1 MLRSRTIRASSSPV
15 WSVLVL
21 VSMVKSIGLRRFGP
35 PWTMTFSLAQASF
48 ALACAGAITTASL
61 RLLLCLQLH
70 LPPPH
75 TRPIHRPPCS
85 PDNYSAQPS
94 SCSRCGPFL
103 THKHFPKTLTNT
115 QHVRRYASD
124 APPKSGNNSV
134 LYTGIAAAGLAGGY
148 LYLRGGDSPSGQ
160 QGAAPPSA
168 EGSKIP
174 ALTGEVNKAFTGGE
188 QGFLSLVLEKSEIV
202 NHNTK
207 KLTFKLPEDDQ
218 ESGLPVAC

>member
-1 MLRSRTIRASSSPV
+1 
-15 WSVLVL
+15 
-21 VSMVKSIGLRRFGP
+21 
-35 PWTMTFSLAQASF
+35 MTFSLAQASF
-48 ALACAGAITTASL
+48 ALAGAITTPSL
-61 RLLLCLQLH
+61 LQLH
-70 LPPPH
+70 LHPPH
-75 TRPIHRPPCS
+75 TRSIHRPPCS
-85 PDNYSAQPS
+85 PDNCSAQPS
-94 SCSRCGPFL
+94 SCSRYMASL
-103 THKHFPKTLTNT
+103 THNIPPKTLTKA

-124 APPKSGNNSV
+124 APPKAGNNSV
-134 LYTGIAAAGLAGGY
+134 LYTGIGAAALAGGY

-207 KLTFKLPEDDQ
+207 KLTFRLPEDDQ
-218 ESGLPVAC
+218 ESGLPVACT

>member
-1 MLRSRTIRASSSPV
+1 MAP
-15 WSVLVL
+15 
-21 VSMVKSIGLRRFGP
+21 
-35 PWTMTFSLAQASF
+35 
-48 ALACAGAITTASL
+48 
-61 RLLLCLQLH
+61 
-70 LPPPH
+70 
-75 TRPIHRPPCS
+75 
-85 PDNYSAQPS
+85 
-94 SCSRCGPFL
+94 L
-103 THKHFPKTLTNT
+103 THNISPKTLTKA

-134 LYTGIAAAGLAGGY
+134 LYTGIGAAALAGGY

-207 KLTFKLPEDDQ
+207 KLTFKLPEEDQ
-218 ESGLPVAC
+218 ESGLPVACKQ

>member
-1 MLRSRTIRASSSPV
+1 M
-15 WSVLVL
+15 
-21 VSMVKSIGLRRFGP
+21 
-35 PWTMTFSLAQASF
+35 
-48 ALACAGAITTASL
+48 ASL
-61 RLLLCLQLH
+61 
-70 LPPPH
+70 
-75 TRPIHRPPCS
+75 
-85 PDNYSAQPS
+85 
-94 SCSRCGPFL
+94 
-103 THKHFPKTLTNT
+103 THNNSPKTLTKA

-124 APPKSGNNSV
+124 APPKAGNNSV
-134 LYTGIAAAGLAGGY
+134 LYTGIGAAGLAGGY

-207 KLTFKLPEDDQ
+207 KLRFKLPEEDM
-218 ESGLPVAC
+218 ESGLPVACMSISRTSRSPHMLTEHSGRYYQVQGPRDAEASYPTIHPD